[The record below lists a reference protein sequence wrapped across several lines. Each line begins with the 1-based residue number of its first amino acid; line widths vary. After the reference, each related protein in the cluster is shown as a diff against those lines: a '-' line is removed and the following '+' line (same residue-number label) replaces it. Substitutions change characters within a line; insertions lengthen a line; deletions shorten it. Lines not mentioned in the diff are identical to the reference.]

1 MSEILEIK
9 TAATTRLA
17 SNNLPGDENSQGPI
31 GEDPGPPYDPPP
43 TGGTEG

>member
-1 MSEILEIK
+1 MSETLEIK
-9 TAATTRLA
+9 TAAATRIA
-17 SNNLPGDENSQGPI
+17 SNDGPADENTQGPI